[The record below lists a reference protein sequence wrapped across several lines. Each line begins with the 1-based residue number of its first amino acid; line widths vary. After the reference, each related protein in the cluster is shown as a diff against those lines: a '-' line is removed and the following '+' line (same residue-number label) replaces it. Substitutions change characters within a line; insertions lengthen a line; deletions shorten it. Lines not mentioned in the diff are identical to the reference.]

1 VTRVFLDANVLFS
14 AAWRA
19 ESGLLRFWK
28 LPLVLVSS
36 PYAVT
41 EAERN
46 LARKRPDALPR
57 LEALLAPVEIVGAL
71 APIEASGLPAK
82 DVPILAAAVA
92 GRCEILLTGD
102 VMDFGHVIGQTV
114 LRVRVLTPAM
124 LLGELEDGLKEAR
137 TTS

>member
-1 VTRVFLDANVLFS
+1 MTRVFLDANVLFS

-36 PYAVT
+36 PYAIT

-46 LARKRPDALPR
+46 LSRKRPEALAR
-57 LEALLAPVEIVGAL
+57 LEALLE
-71 APIEASGLPAK
+71 PIELVDALTPIDASGLPAK

-92 GRCEILLTGD
+92 GRCQVLVTGD
-102 VMDFGHVIGQTV
+102 VTDFGHVLGQTV
-114 LRVRVLTPAM
+114 LGVRVLTPSM
-124 LLGELEDGLKEAR
+124 LLAELAQGG
-137 TTS
+137 

>member
-19 ESGLLRFWK
+19 ESGLLRFWN

-46 LARKRPDALPR
+46 LSRKRPEALAR
-57 LEALLAPVEIVGAL
+57 LEALLEPIEIVEGLAPVEG
-71 APIEASGLPAK
+71 SGLPAK

-92 GRCEILLTGD
+92 GRCQVLLTGD
-102 VMDFGHVIGQTV
+102 VADFGHVIGQTV
-114 LRVRVLTPAM
+114 LGVRVLTPSM
-124 LLGELEDGLKEAR
+124 LLAEIQKG
-137 TTS
+137 